1 MNRRAA
7 NVTRLAPQRSPASL
21 GPSDRIV
28 IVGGGPAGT
37 AAGEELRR
45 LGFRGQIEL
54 LCEDPNGSY
63 DRPACSKGL
72 ITGAQR
78 PRDARIGV
86 TDKRWEISWR
96 LGRSAVACDMNER
109 VVWAHTG
116 EGFRFDALVI
126 ANGARPMLNSMWS
139 GAATPHIIHNV
150 EDAFNVRAEL
160 RNAAHVAVVGGGLTG
175 CELACSVRGMG
186 KDVTLIHPRDTLM
199 NGALDGPIGAL
210 MTDEHAHDGTDLRL
224 GRRVKAADRIGAD
237 WSLTLDNGD
246 RVFADMVVMTAG
258 EKPDIGWLAGTGIDL
273 SDGVRCDEALRAL
286 DENGSV
292 IPGVVAA
299 GALAK
304 WPNYRMDG
312 KDGRCGQWI
321 AALEQ
326 GMAAARTLLAG
337 DAPVEPATL
346 LPRYWS
352 SQLGLRLQVCGDIG
366 PNTEIRRLERKPGSR
381 HAAKTGVLDC
391 HYRGSRLVGTVAVNA
406 PTEFVEVARGLLANK
421 PAFEK
426 SSPVQVPVQAP
437 VAVSTPGPRRL
448 AATG

>member
-1 MNRRAA
+1 MNRAAA
-7 NVTRLAPQRSPASL
+7 NVTRLAPRREPATLGPAS
-21 GPSDRIV
+21 RIV

-45 LGFRGQIEL
+45 LGFRGQIDL
-54 LCEDPNGSY
+54 LCEDPHGSY

-72 ITGAQR
+72 ITGQQR

-96 LGRSAVACDMNER
+96 LGRSAIGCDLNDR
-109 VVWAHTG
+109 VVWAQTG

-139 GAATPHIIHNV
+139 GAATPHIINNID
-150 EDAFNVRAEL
+150 DAWRVRAEL
-160 RNAAHVAVVGGGLTG
+160 RNADRVAIVGGGFTG
-175 CELACSVRGMG
+175 CELACSIKGMG
-186 KDVTLIHPRDTLM
+186 KDVTLVHPRDALM
-199 NGALDGPIGAL
+199 NGVLDGPIGAL

-224 GRRVKAADRIGAD
+224 GRRVKAADRMAGQ
-237 WSLTLDNGD
+237 WTLTLDNGD
-246 RVFADMVVMTAG
+246 RIYSDMVVMTAG
-258 EKPDIGWLAGTGIDL
+258 EKPDIGWLGGTGIDL

-286 DENGSV
+286 DDEGNV

-304 WPNYRMDG
+304 WPNLRMGG
-312 KDGRCGQWI
+312 KNSRSGQWI
-321 AALEQ
+321 SALEQ

-366 PNTEIRRLERKPGSR
+366 PDTEIRRLERKPGSK
-381 HAAKTGVLDC
+381 HPAKTGVLDC

-421 PAFEK
+421 PAFEPSVPMK
-426 SSPVQVPVQAP
+426 VPATVVSS
-437 VAVSTPGPRRL
+437 GRRGL